1 MARMVSAA
9 AWSQQDWKF
18 MHRAAS
24 LLPRESQDGA
34 FYRAVL
40 CVHDE
45 NWTEAQDLIDA
56 ARDMLD
62 TEVTALSLESYQ
74 RGESTR
80 WSLFLGFR
88 MRHPC
93 WNAQLH
99 KPYFVVFCSHLAW
112 FQFLRKFDITESP
125 KNCKAVIKQLFG
137 RFLTVIRWFP
147 KLSIPSKR
155 LKKGARQSQ
164 LGRHKMGWFLA
175 D

>member
-74 RGESTR
+74 RGESTTYMI
-80 WSLFLGFR
+80 LG
-88 MRHPC
+88 C
-93 WNAQLH
+93 AISVQLH
-99 KPYFVVFCSHLAW
+99 KAYFVV
-112 FQFLRKFDITESP
+112 I
-125 KNCKAVIKQLFG
+125 
-137 RFLTVIRWFP
+137 
-147 KLSIPSKR
+147 
-155 LKKGARQSQ
+155 
-164 LGRHKMGWFLA
+164 
-175 D
+175 

>member
-80 WSLFLGFR
+80 MFSFTKLTL
-88 MRHPC
+88 
-93 WNAQLH
+93 LS
-99 KPYFVVFCSHLAW
+99 YFVV
-112 FQFLRKFDITESP
+112 I
-125 KNCKAVIKQLFG
+125 
-137 RFLTVIRWFP
+137 
-147 KLSIPSKR
+147 
-155 LKKGARQSQ
+155 
-164 LGRHKMGWFLA
+164 
-175 D
+175 